1 MFVDSNNLAL
11 GIENVQKAMSSYY
24 LIGYYSPITTKKMA
38 SIATL
43 TSS

>member
-1 MFVDSNNLAL
+1 MFVDGNNIAL

-24 LIGYYSPITTKKMA
+24 LIGYYSNNDKEDGSIIT
-38 SIATL
+38 S